1 MWREVNPAVIRTN
14 LIEDLTLISLPP
26 WWQSPWAIGGF
37 ALLLVLLSGL
47 VWRLRRWLA
56 SRPVPEP
63 VRPPEPDR
71 TPEFLARLESLRA
84 RRDALTPHDFA
95 LECSDVLREF
105 VEWRH
110 RLSIRFQT
118 TREFLEAAAHSAALG
133 AAQRDG
139 LGEYLRF
146 CDLVK
151 FARQGAT
158 PDEESRLVET
168 AAAFIRQGGGK

>member
-1 MWREVNPAVIRTN
+1 MIRTN
-14 LIEDLTLISLPP
+14 LIEDLTLIPLPA

-37 ALLLVLLSGL
+37 VLLAVALAGL
-47 VWRLRRWLA
+47 VWGLRRWLA
-56 SRPVPEP
+56 SRPVPEA

-71 TPEFLARLESLRA
+71 TPEFLARLESLKG
-84 RRDALTPHDFA
+84 RRDVLSPHDFA

-110 RLSIRFQT
+110 RLAIRFQT
-118 TREFLEAAAHSAALG
+118 TREFLEAASNSAALE
-133 AAQRDG
+133 ASQRDA

-168 AAAFIRQGGGK
+168 AATFVRKGGGR

>member
-1 MWREVNPAVIRTN
+1 MIRTN
-14 LIEDLTLISLPP
+14 LIEDLTLVPLPP

-37 ALLLVLLSGL
+37 IVVAILALVL
-47 VWRLRRWLA
+47 VQALRRWLA
-56 SRPVPEP
+56 SRPAPEA

-71 TPEFLARLESLRA
+71 TPEFLARLELLKQK
-84 RRDALTPHDFA
+84 RDTLSPHDFA

-118 TREFLEAAAHSAALG
+118 TREFLEAATRHAALG

-158 PDEESRLVET
+158 PEEESRLVES
-168 AAAFIRQGGGK
+168 AAAFVRQGGGK